1 MRPAPPCHR
10 RCNIACPA
18 GACRCPIRPLSPPGQ
33 QGLTLIEL
41 IVTIA
46 VMSILVTW
54 AIPGYQQFTARNQV
68 AAEVLRIKTALSMAR
83 NTAITRRTTI
93 TVCPSSDR
101 LTCDNS
107 DWSLPLIIIEGRA
120 DGGTVDGEVL
130 RVMKESRVP
139 SVTYRNDNRPV
150 RYGQLGRPA
159 GHNGT
164 FKICGNY
171 DTGSKVAVSNFGRT
185 RIHLTKPEDC

>member
-1 MRPAPPCHR
+1 MRPDSHCWSRHISAYH
-10 RCNIACPA
+10 AKA
-18 GACRCPIRPLSPPGQ
+18 HRPLKKSYLPLRQ

-41 IVTIA
+41 IVAIA

-54 AIPGYQQFTARNQV
+54 AIPSFQQFTARNEV
-68 AAEVLRIKTALSMAR
+68 AAEVLRIKTTLAMAR

-93 TVCPSSDR
+93 TICPSTDR
-101 LTCDNS
+101 LTCKNS

-130 RVMKESRVP
+130 RVTQESRVP
-139 SVTYRNDNRPV
+139 QVTYRNDNRPI

-164 FKICGNY
+164 FKLCGNHDSEAY
-171 DTGSKVAVSNFGRT
+171 VIVSNFGRVRVSNSSET
-185 RIHLTKPEDC
+185 PC